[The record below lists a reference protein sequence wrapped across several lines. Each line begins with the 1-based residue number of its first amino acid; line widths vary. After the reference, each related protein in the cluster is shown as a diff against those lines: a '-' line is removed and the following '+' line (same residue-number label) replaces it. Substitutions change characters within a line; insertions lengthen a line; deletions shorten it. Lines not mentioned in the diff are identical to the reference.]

1 MKTCERTHVTRQA
14 GWKEQD
20 GLNREDCQISHRIA
34 RLSQGLVWKKE
45 QAADL
50 STINL
55 NPIILLIEEVSPVW
69 EPSEF
74 FTQV

>member
-1 MKTCERTHVTRQA
+1 MFYFK
-14 GWKEQD
+14 
-20 GLNREDCQISHRIA
+20 ISHRIA